1 MKSATNTLKTASKRV
16 IQKTAEA
23 TDVLIGN
30 KVADKNK
37 KNSLQNNSDTDSETE
52 KLVEIL
58 RKKYISPKKRQWI
71 VDDLRL
77 MW

>member
-52 KLVEIL
+52 KLVEIP
-58 RKKYISPKKRQWI
+58 RKKYISPKKTT
-71 VDDLRL
+71 VNC
-77 MW
+77 

>member
-52 KLVEIL
+52 KLVEIP
-58 RKKYISPKKRQWI
+58 RKKYISPKKRQ
-71 VDDLRL
+71 
-77 MW
+77 

>member
-1 MKSATNTLKTASKRV
+1 MKSAANTLKTASKRV

-52 KLVEIL
+52 KLVEIP

-71 VDDLRL
+71 ADDLRL